1 VKVGDLVKN
10 IKPYT
15 TQVMGVIVATAGAS
29 LYFNKSYE
37 VLWEDGSTQTWW
49 DYDLELICEAG

>member
-1 VKVGDLVKN
+1 MKVGDLVRN

-15 TQVMGVIVATAGAS
+15 TQVMGVIVGTRGAN
-29 LYFNKSYE
+29 LYFNKGYK

-49 DYDLELICEAG
+49 DYDLKVICEAG

>member
-1 VKVGDLVKN
+1 MKPGDLVRN

-15 TQVMGVIVATAGAS
+15 TQTMGVILATAGTN

-37 VLWEDGSTQTWW
+37 VLWEDGSTWTWW
-49 DYDLELICEAG
+49 DYDLRVIYEAG

>member
-1 VKVGDLVKN
+1 MNVGDLVKN

-15 TQVMGVIVATAGAS
+15 TQVVGVIVAARGAN

-37 VLWEDGSTQTWW
+37 VLWEDGSTWTWW
-49 DYDLELICEAG
+49 DYDLRVIYEAG